1 MRVVLPFGGQRTPE
15 TRFDPDVTGDQ
26 FPRDGSGYYMFEF
39 SVDFPDY
46 SYPIAVRDNDLDNLN
61 FKQEGENELR
71 YKIFAETGTQLQI
84 DLLSLSPTEIT

>member
-1 MRVVLPFGGQRTPE
+1 
-15 TRFDPDVTGDQ
+15 
-26 FPRDGSGYYMFEF
+26 MFEF
-39 SVDFPDY
+39 SVDFPYY

-61 FKQEGENELR
+61 FKQAGENELR